1 VRMLVS
7 FRCRLSNSIVIC
19 TLIDQH
25 DENKF
30 DMNAFTR
37 YIEELQS
44 YETVIYYLREAVLT
58 VSTVLSGCL
67 TLSYMLQTLQG
78 VSLAFRSGLQV
89 WLWRG
94 HFDVKICGKTV
105 SLPLHSITAFVWG
118 VLVTRDF
125 NLFPSFLAF
134 AIGWIFLACNEQTN
148 RNPSPWHGRR
158 QYGPLL
164 RALVFDQGKTQTIV
178 PNHKLEAIEL
188 YNKAEEERKARLTK
202 EREEEAKHDELISEE
217 LGFEVGDAAAQ
228 DVDITTKK
236 GGVLERITFNPLKSV
251 LHPIQLQLKEIVV
264 TARIAT
270 SIILWEE
277 TFYAF
282 WIVTIS
288 FAASV
293 VMLLIPW
300 GVLLRCVVRI
310 IAWVFLG
317 PWMAIVDRLYFRANP
332 NMTDEEKEA
341 SRKKR
346 LKSRYDA
353 AVEAASNYHVK
364 RERAIKLQAMK
375 KYMFGKFL
383 IRVPRFREALYQD
396 IPLPASFA
404 EPYVVS
410 NADAIVITDR
420 KYGQNLFG
428 DMVPQRDIQA
438 AEALKSGTVSIS
450 SGSKLKFWKRM
461 GRNKS
466 SEKTSERVPLLSRFG
481 RSDHKEYNTADGA
494 ANAESESSV

>member
-1 VRMLVS
+1 
-7 FRCRLSNSIVIC
+7 
-19 TLIDQH
+19 
-25 DENKF
+25 
-30 DMNAFTR
+30 
-37 YIEELQS
+37 
-44 YETVIYYLREAVLT
+44 
-58 VSTVLSGCL
+58 
-67 TLSYMLQTLQG
+67 
-78 VSLAFRSGLQV
+78 LQV

-94 HFDVKICGKTV
+94 HFDVNICGKIV
-105 SLPLHSITAFVWG
+105 ALPLHSITAFVWG
-118 VLVTRDF
+118 VLVTGDF

-134 AIGWIFLACNEQTN
+134 AIGWGFLACNEQTR

-164 RALVFDQGKTQTIV
+164 LALLVDQGKTQTIV
-178 PNHKLEAIEL
+178 PNHNLEAIEL
-188 YNKAEEERKARLTK
+188 YNKAEEERNARLTK

-217 LGFEVGDAAAQ
+217 LGDAAAQ
-228 DVDITTKK
+228 DIDITTKR

-264 TARIAT
+264 AARIAT
-270 SIILWEE
+270 SIFLWEE

-300 GVLLRCVVRI
+300 GVLLRWVFRI

-317 PWMAIVDRLYFRANP
+317 PWMAIVDRLYFRAKP
-332 NMTDEEKEA
+332 NMTDEEKEE
-341 SRKKR
+341 SRKNR
-346 LKSRYDA
+346 LRSRYEV
-353 AVEAASNYHVK
+353 AVEAASNYQVK
-364 RERAIKLQAMK
+364 RERAIKLKAMK

-404 EPYVVS
+404 EPYVASSAEAV
-410 NADAIVITDR
+410 VITDR

-438 AEALKSGTVSIS
+438 AEALKSGSVSVS
-450 SGSKLKFWKRM
+450 SGSKLKFWNRT
-461 GRNKS
+461 GDNKS
-466 SEKTSERVPLLSRFG
+466 SERVPLLSRFG
-481 RSDHKEYNTADGA
+481 RSGHKEYDTVNGA
-494 ANAESESSV
+494 TNGESDAV